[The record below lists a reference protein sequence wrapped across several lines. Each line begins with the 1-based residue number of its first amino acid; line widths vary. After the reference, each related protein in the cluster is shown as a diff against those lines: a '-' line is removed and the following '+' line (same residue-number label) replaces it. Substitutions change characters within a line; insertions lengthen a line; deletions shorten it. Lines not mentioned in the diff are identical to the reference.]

1 MKKKL
6 FAALIALAMALTF
19 LTPMTGTAD
28 AATNG
33 TYTGIFPSLPNGIST
48 KAIEYSW
55 AYGTDK
61 DVYSYPDG
69 KANDAFNKAITA
81 AYGARTN
88 WQKAS
93 KVGASCDVFV
103 GTVLRNSYD
112 TQYSPY
118 LEKQIPYLA
127 SSSKYTKIA
136 DKSNYNKSKLKPGD
150 IIIFS
155 RQSSSH
161 TCICV
166 DINGVIYTAE
176 ASYQKSFGHINKLQN
191 YNMSNYKRFEVYRAK
206 NSCTGYLAKGQ
217 YSANVK
223 YLQSFLNWAGFNCGT
238 PDGAFGSKT
247 ETAVK
252 SFQKAA
258 GLTADGKFGSSS
270 LKAAK
275 SYKKKTSTTKPSTT
289 TTVKKAYYTG
299 QLPTA
304 TVSSK
309 KGSKTNIKRWQQFL
323 KWYGYSMT
331 TGGTFGKVTISNT
344 KKFQKANNLTADGIV
359 GSKTIAKAKK
369 VTKLSSSSSS
379 TATVAAKKKY
389 TGTFPKL
396 PSRGYFKK
404 GDKGT
409 QVKRLQVFLNWAG
422 CSVTKGGTY
431 GPKTI
436 TAVKKFQKKYGL
448 KQDGLFGKKALAKA
462 KSIKR

>member
-6 FAALIALAMALTF
+6 FSLFIALTMAFTCLIPVTES
-19 LTPMTGTAD
+19 
-28 AATNG
+28 AAASG
-33 TYTGIFPSLPNGIST
+33 TYTGTFPSLPNGIST
-48 KAIEYSW
+48 KAIEYAW

-93 KVGASCDVFV
+93 KAGASCDVFV

-112 TQYSPY
+112 TKYSPY

-150 IIIFS
+150 IIVFS

-191 YNMSNYKRFEVYRAK
+191 YKMSNYKRFEVYRAK
-206 NSCTGYLAKGQ
+206 NSCVGYLAKGQ
-217 YSANVK
+217 YSTNVK

-238 PDGAFGSKT
+238 PDGAFGSNT

-252 SFQKAA
+252 KFQKAA

-275 SYKKKTSTTKPSTT
+275 SYKKKSSTTKPSTT
-289 TTVKKAYYTG
+289 TTVKKVYYTG
-299 QLPTA
+299 KLPT
-304 TVSSK
+304 TTISSK

-331 TGGTFGKVTISNT
+331 TGGTFGKATISNT

-359 GSKTIAKAKK
+359 GTKTIAKAKK
-369 VTKLSSSSSS
+369 VTKLSSSSTSS
-379 TATVAAKKKY
+379 SAVKKKY
-389 TGTFPKL
+389 TGTFPTL

-409 QVKRLQVFLNWAG
+409 QVKRLQIFLNWAG
-422 CSVTKGGTY
+422 CSVSRGGTY
-431 GPKTI
+431 GSKTI
-436 TAVKKFQKKYGL
+436 SAVKKFQKKYGL

-462 KSIKR
+462 KTIKK